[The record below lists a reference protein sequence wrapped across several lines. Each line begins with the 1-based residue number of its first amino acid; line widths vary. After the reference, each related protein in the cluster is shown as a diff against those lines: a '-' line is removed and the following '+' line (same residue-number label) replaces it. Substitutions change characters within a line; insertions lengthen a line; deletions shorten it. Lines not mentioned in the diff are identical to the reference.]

1 MYEDFYS
8 QYSEKPQNL
17 GNKVNTLALTI
28 KWRGEDGRDKKLY
41 MDFICSDESN
51 SADSYFVIQVWNII
65 LQVNKEDNALAKD
78 TTSTLQELQSKKDNR
93 ETFTHW

>member
-78 TTSTLQELQSKKDNR
+78 TTSTLQELQSKNALVN
-93 ETFTHW
+93 